1 MSEENEIILHVT
13 TQTGEQHELV
23 ALDGWRAM
31 EVIRDY
37 GLPIKAECGGAC
49 SCATC
54 HVYVDED
61 WLDKLVEPT
70 EEEEDMLDE
79 AFEVQDNSR
88 LSCQILMS
96 DELSGLKLTLAA
108 GSQPDD

>member
-1 MSEENEIILHVT
+1 MADEKEIILHVI
-13 TQTGEQHELV
+13 TQSGQRHELI

-54 HVYVDED
+54 HVYVAQNWVDQ
-61 WLDKLVEPT
+61 LIPPT
-70 EEEEDMLDE
+70 SEEEDMLDE
-79 AFEVQDNSR
+79 AFEVQENSR

-96 DELSGLKLTLAA
+96 DALSGLCLTLAP
-108 GSQPDD
+108 GSQPD